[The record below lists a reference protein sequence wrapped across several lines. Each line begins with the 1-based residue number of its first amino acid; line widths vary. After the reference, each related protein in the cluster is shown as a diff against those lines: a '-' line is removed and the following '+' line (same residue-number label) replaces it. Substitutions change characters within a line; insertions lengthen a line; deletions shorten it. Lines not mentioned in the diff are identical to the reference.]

1 MDKIY
6 TAEDIKIV
14 IAKVKELA
22 IIDADLQYLLAHGSN
37 DEKLVERKRE
47 LESSVRSFRGVVSNI
62 DTNVSEEL
70 EDEVGLAYLKVVHNV
85 LVSRYKERKR
95 ELENIIKSYTDGNV
109 N

>member
-47 LESSVRSFRGVVSNI
+47 LESLVRSFRGVVSNI

-70 EDEVGLAYLKVVHNV
+70 EDEAGLAYLKVVHNV